1 MSCTT
6 STTSEN
12 SNFIYI
18 ASFDIGKKNF
28 AFYVEKINLS
38 SLESLK
44 NISKLKRYNPNGT
57 PTPEFSELLYSVFA
71 NGEKI
76 LLKNTD
82 ITDGAD
88 KTKYFDLELCY
99 NLVDLLDEYE
109 EYWNMADYF
118 VIEQQMS
125 FGRKTNTMALKLGQ
139 HCESYFINKYGRC
152 DKKVIE
158 FPSYHKTQVL
168 GAEKTLTKTKTGRV
182 SYKTLGDRERKKWST
197 EQCFYILTLR
207 EDFETICEL
216 GLRKKKDDV
225 SDCVLQLQAFKYLYF
240 VDKVE
245 L

>member
-1 MSCTT
+1 MSSLTL
-6 STTSEN
+6 SQQK
-12 SNFIYI
+12 FIYI

-38 SLESLK
+38 SLEYLK

-57 PTPEFSELLYSVFA
+57 PTPEFSELLDNIFT

-82 ITDGAD
+82 ITEGAD
-88 KTKYFDLELCY
+88 KSKYFDLELCY
-99 NLVDLLDEYE
+99 NLVDLLDEFE
-109 EYWNMADYF
+109 EYWDMVEYF

-207 EDFETICEL
+207 DDFETICEL
-216 GLRKKKDDV
+216 GLSKKKDDV

-240 VDKVE
+240 VEKME